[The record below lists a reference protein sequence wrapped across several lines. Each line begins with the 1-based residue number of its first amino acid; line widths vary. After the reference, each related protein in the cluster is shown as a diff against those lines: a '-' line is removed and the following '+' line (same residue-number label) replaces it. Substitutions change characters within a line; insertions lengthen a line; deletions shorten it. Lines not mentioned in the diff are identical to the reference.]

1 VANRQKRVLR
11 VIWNRNAVS
20 TALLSYAL
28 VKRAGTAVN
37 RSSSCLYTVLASG
50 CAVLHYGP
58 VVKMP
63 NRFTD
68 EQQVYVD
75 IQSVYGFCNG
85 NGWAAVMERRQRRPL
100 SGISLGKTFE
110 IVRST
115 LMGNDE

>member
-1 VANRQKRVLR
+1 MPFDSVTELR
-11 VIWNRNAVS
+11 ASEASW
-20 TALLSYAL
+20 
-28 VKRAGTAVN
+28 TAVN

-50 CAVLHYGP
+50 CAVLQYGR

-63 NRFTD
+63 NKFTE

-85 NGWAAVMERRQRRPL
+85 NVKAAVMERRQRRPL
-100 SGISLGKTFE
+100 RRISRGKTFG

-115 LMGNDE
+115 LTRTDE